1 MTASTGQEAAY
12 PSMTRFLALILPT
25 AALSACALAPRDVEP
40 GWADAVLEQA
50 PPGEPPAS
58 VSEQTLSPQVRDA
71 LLSAAVDVQTRGEG
85 VRLTGLRLRAPTR
98 DTAEFVVEARER
110 ARPPEPR

>member
-1 MTASTGQEAAY
+1 
-12 PSMTRFLALILPT
+12 MTRFLAILLPA
-25 AALSACALAPRDVEP
+25 AALSACAVAPRDVP
-40 GWADAVLEQA
+40 PSWTDALLDQA

-58 VSEQTLSPQVRDA
+58 VSEQTLSAQTRSQLGAAA
-71 LLSAAVDVQTRGEG
+71 LDVQA
-85 VRLTGLRLRAPTR
+85 LGLRVREIGLELRAPTL

>member
-71 LLSAAVDVQTRGEG
+71 LLSAAVDVQTRGAG
-85 VRLTGLRLRAPTR
+85 VRLAGLRLRAPTL